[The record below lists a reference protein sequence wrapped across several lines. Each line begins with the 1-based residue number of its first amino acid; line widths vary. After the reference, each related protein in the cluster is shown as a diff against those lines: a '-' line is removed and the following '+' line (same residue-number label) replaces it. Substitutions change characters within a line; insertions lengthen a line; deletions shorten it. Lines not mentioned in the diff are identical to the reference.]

1 MIFLTMISKEKT
13 TRISKF
19 LSMVLRHKPEN
30 VGITLDENGW
40 TDVPVLLKQL
50 NAHGITVSL
59 DILKHVVDTNEK
71 KRFAFN
77 ENFSR
82 IRANQGH
89 SVTVS
94 LDYAPQEPPA
104 ELYHGTAQGFVT
116 SIMATGLNKRTRH
129 HVHLSTDIKTAT
141 AVGQR
146 HGKPVIF
153 VVLAKAMHEAGFTFF
168 VSDNNVWLTDHV
180 PVQYLKRTE

>member
-1 MIFLTMISKEKT
+1 MISKEKT

-30 VGITLDENGW
+30 VGIVLDENGW
-40 TDVPVLLKQL
+40 TDVRVLLRQL
-50 NAHGITVSL
+50 NAHGQDVSL
-59 DILKHVVDTNEK
+59 DVLKHVVDTNEK

-77 ENFSR
+77 EDFSR

-89 SVTVS
+89 SVAVS

-104 ELYHGTAQGFVT
+104 ALYHGTAEGFVA
-116 SIMATGLNKRTRH
+116 SILATGLNKRSRH
-129 HVHLSTDIKTAT
+129 HVHLSTDITTAT

-146 HGKPVIF
+146 QGKPVVF
-153 VVLAKAMHEAGFTFF
+153 VVSAGEMHKAGFEFF
-168 VSDNNVWLTDHV
+168 VSDNHVWLTDHV
-180 PVQYLKRTE
+180 PAAYLKRLP